1 MWLLSL
7 LLIIHVSHV
16 SAAHPRSVT
25 GGPRGVFESGD
36 IIVGGLFPVHKQLVK
51 NGVKQTSSVK
61 CLGFDVGMFLRSQ
74 AMIYSLDMINKSP
87 ILPNLKL
94 GYEIYDTCS
103 DVTMAIKGALRL
115 MEERSN
121 LTHECL
127 SSESTVSVIGT
138 KAVVG
143 ERYSEGSIA
152 IARLFAL
159 PLIPQISYAST
170 SELLSRKSKFPSFLR
185 TVPSDAHQTRA
196 IVEFAKKLN
205 WEIMGAIGSDD
216 EYGKYGVESIIDHM
230 GNDVCL
236 DFKEILP
243 GDFSRS
249 THQPLLSRL
258 METVRNSTAEGIV
271 IFTKTS
277 NVRIILEEAIRL
289 GINRTWVAGDTW
301 STASEIYSLK
311 GIHKIGRVFGFV
323 MKRND
328 VPGFEEHVRNFTP
341 HQGKQNSFFQDYLRY
356 FPACPKLSVE
366 DPQNCS
372 FYENFQDNHTASC
385 TDIKCLAKFVDQDES
400 YSIYLAVNVI
410 AHALQSLLK
419 CDDVKCERNTTFFPW
434 ELLEEIRQVNFT
446 VDNTTHISYDEN
458 GDPHLGYDILYWD
471 MKYGNVTVRRIGEYS
486 PSGVIENLPE
496 HLVSECRQIT
506 VTVYDCFKTCPSG
519 QELNSNKDT
528 CCKTCNACAINQF
541 SKGGLEKC
549 KSCQEDEY
557 VSPKRDSCL
566 KKQVTYLNW
575 LDGFAIALMVFGAAG
590 LIFTLLVAVLFIRH
604 WNTPIV
610 KGTGGNL
617 CLVILLALVASFC
630 SIYTFFGKPS
640 DASCKAG
647 LPLFAISF
655 TLCVSCILANLFQI
669 SVGFAFDVKVRDR
682 LKRLNRPVAIAT
694 TCTAVQV
701 ALCAVWLSL
710 FPPRLQ
716 QISSYSRK
724 IVIQCH
730 IGSNAMLG
738 ATMGYIGLLAAVC
751 FLFAFK
757 GKRLPDL
764 YKNSSFIT
772 ISMLIY
778 LVVWSLFIPVYINTP
793 GKYVQAVQAC
803 AMLVS
808 SYSILC
814 CHFCPKCYVMIFRK
828 ELNDEKV
835 ILDYIKKHY
844 EKKGVSVVTANR

>member
-16 SAAHPRSVT
+16 SAAHPRSVP
-25 GGPRGVFESGD
+25 GGPRGVYESGD

-74 AMIYSLDMINKSP
+74 SMIYSLDMINKSP

-94 GYEIYDTCS
+94 GYEMYDTCS

-127 SSESTVSVIGT
+127 PSESTVSAMGT

-159 PLIPQISYAST
+159 PLIPQ
-170 SELLSRKSKFPSFLR
+170 
-185 TVPSDAHQTRA
+185 
-196 IVEFAKKLN
+196 
-205 WEIMGAIGSDD
+205 
-216 EYGKYGVESIIDHM
+216 
-230 GNDVCL
+230 
-236 DFKEILP
+236 
-243 GDFSRS
+243 
-249 THQPLLSRL
+249 
-258 METVRNSTAEGIV
+258 
-271 IFTKTS
+271 TS

-289 GINRTWVAGDTW
+289 RINRTWVAGDTW

-328 VPGFEEHVRNFTP
+328 VPGFEEH
-341 HQGKQNSFFQDYLRY
+341 
-356 FPACPKLSVE
+356 
-366 DPQNCS
+366 
-372 FYENFQDNHTASC
+372 
-385 TDIKCLAKFVDQDES
+385 
-400 YSIYLAVNVI
+400 
-410 AHALQSLLK
+410 
-419 CDDVKCERNTTFFPW
+419 
-434 ELLEEIRQVNFT
+434 LLEEIRRVNFT

-458 GDPHLGYDILYWD
+458 GDPHLGYDVLYWD

-486 PSGVIENLPE
+486 PTGVIENLPE

-575 LDGFAIALMVFGAAG
+575 LDGFAITLMVFGAAG

-682 LKRLNRPVAIAT
+682 LKRLNRPGAIAT

-701 ALCAVWLSL
+701 ALCGVWLSL

-730 IGSNAMLG
+730 IGSNAMFG
-738 ATMGYIGLLAAVC
+738 TTMGYIGLLAAVC